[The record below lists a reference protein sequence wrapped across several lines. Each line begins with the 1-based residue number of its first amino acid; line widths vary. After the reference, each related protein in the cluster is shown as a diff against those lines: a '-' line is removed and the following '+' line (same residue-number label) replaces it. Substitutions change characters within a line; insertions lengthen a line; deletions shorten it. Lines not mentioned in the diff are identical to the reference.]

1 MSNVIQFPDKIKRQV
16 FDRLKQAQAY
26 AQAMMLNDVNQTANI
41 ADTDDGRYV
50 VTVYT
55 RDYLMQQAVMNA
67 RKEYGV

>member
-1 MSNVIQFPDKIKRQV
+1 M

-67 RKEYGV
+67 RKEWL